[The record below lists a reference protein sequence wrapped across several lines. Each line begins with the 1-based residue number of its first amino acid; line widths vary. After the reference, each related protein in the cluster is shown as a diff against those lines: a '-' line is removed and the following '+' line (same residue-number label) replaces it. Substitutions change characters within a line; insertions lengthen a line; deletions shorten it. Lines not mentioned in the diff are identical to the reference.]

1 MSAITVNNAAFQR
14 ATHELSERFRLQG
27 RGDVAGRLLT
37 SLEDGAHEFRSL
49 AYSEIHRGPWDQVW
63 IEWRDLYTIAS
74 IRMLGDPALRE
85 QDALRTIDMALLFGA
100 CLFRDEL
107 KSSAARI
114 SHVLSSRV
122 SKQPLYVNTKT
133 QRTPRA
139 IPARTRSPV
148 PRVFQCDLFRFQ
160 RDFVHGCRPVVI
172 EGGMAGW
179 PCVNQRPFSDMNYLK
194 RAMGFRTVPVES
206 GRSYT
211 HDPVWRP
218 TLMTIA
224 EFIDNHVLVDSTGPV
239 HYLAQHDLFEQV
251 PELRHDAPIPDYC
264 IVAFDAE
271 EPVVRSSVWFGPA
284 GTQTPLHTDP
294 EDNLLCQVFGS
305 KYVRLYFAADTP
317 RVHPRQDMPNTSEVD
332 LANPDRDR
340 FPLFD
345 TVPCFETTLN
355 QGDMLFIPKGM
366 WHYVESLSASFSVNF
381 WWSV

>member
-1 MSAITVNNAAFQR
+1 MALCQPAAVFRYELPKTSHGR
-14 ATHELSERFRLQG
+14 ATQ
-27 RGDVAGRLLT
+27 VACVITSWWRLT
-37 SLEDGAHEFRSL
+37 SV
-49 AYSEIHRGPWDQVW
+49 Q
-63 IEWRDLYTIAS
+63 
-74 IRMLGDPALRE
+74 
-85 QDALRTIDMALLFGA
+85 
-100 CLFRDEL
+100 
-107 KSSAARI
+107 
-114 SHVLSSRV
+114 
-122 SKQPLYVNTKT
+122 
-133 QRTPRA
+133 
-139 IPARTRSPV
+139 
-148 PRVFQCDLFRFQ
+148 
-160 RDFVHGCRPVVI
+160 
-172 EGGMAGW
+172 
-179 PCVNQRPFSDMNYLK
+179 
-194 RAMGFRTVPVES
+194 GFRTVPVES

-264 IVAFDAE
+264 IGTLLALSLLWPLLTSSIVVAFDAE

-294 EDNLLCQVFGS
+294 EDNLLCQVPVCASHHAAPAFAEPRHMQVFGS

-355 QGDMLFIPKGM
+355 QGDMLFIPKG
-366 WHYVESLSASFSVNF
+366 YLASLVNGDRRCVTDPF
-381 WWSV
+381 WIVQHVALRRIAICKLLCELLVVCLTRRRPGRACPAA